1 MYIVGISAYYH
12 DSAACLLHNGKIVAA
27 AQEER
32 FTRRKADSRFPV
44 SALRYCLETARISPD
59 EVEAIVYYEKPF
71 LTFERILETAL
82 FTAPRG
88 WKSFLLSMPLW
99 LKEKL
104 FFKQM
109 LRTDIRKNFGET
121 LSKRIYFSEHHLSHA
136 ASAFYPSPFE
146 DAAILCLDAVGE
158 WATASIAKGHG
169 SSIQFLKQMN
179 FPHSWGLFY
188 SAVTQYLGFKVNS
201 GEYKLMGLAPY
212 GDPDSLQT
220 KQCEENI
227 RKHLLTVHDDGSV
240 TLNMNYF
247 TFMTDDHMVDSRK
260 WEKLFGI
267 PPRNTESLL
276 TKEQANLA
284 FAAQKVLEDGLV
296 KLAMTAQQLTGSK
309 NLVMAGGVA
318 LNCVATEK
326 INAAKI
332 FEKIWVQ
339 PAAHDAGGALGAAL
353 AFYYNHTKANRIMSS
368 ENSDS
373 MQGSYLGPEF
383 SNHQIQA
390 VLDHAQISAQ
400 YFSSMDSLA
409 TVTSQH
415 LQSNQVVGW
424 FQGRMEWGPRAL
436 GNRSIL
442 ASPQD
447 PEMQKKLNM
456 RIKFRET
463 FRPFAPVVMYEHA
476 ADYFENVQ
484 YPLPYMLQTA
494 PLAKKWR
501 QDLAL
506 DFRSK
511 DITEQLKTPR
521 SSLPSITHVDFSA
534 RLQTVH
540 KETNP
545 RFWNLLNHYHKHT
558 GCPVLINTSFNVRG
572 EPIVCTPEEA
582 LRCFIMTDMDVL
594 VMGDYMIEKSKLT
607 QLEMLRQRFKKNAE
621 FILD

>member
-12 DSAACLLHNGKIVAA
+12 DSAACLLYNGKIVAA

-32 FTRRKADSRFPV
+32 FTRKKADSRFPT
-44 SALRYCLETARISPD
+44 SALRYCLETARIAPEDIS
-59 EVEAIVYYEKPF
+59 AIVYYEKPF
-71 LTFERILETAL
+71 LTFDRILETAL

-109 LRTDIRKNFGET
+109 LRADIRKNFGAE
-121 LSKRIYFSEHHLSHA
+121 LAARIYFSEHHLSHA
-136 ASAFYPSPFE
+136 ASAFYPSPFQE
-146 DAAILCLDAVGE
+146 AAILCLDAVGE
-158 WATASIAKGHG
+158 WATASIAHGQG

-212 GDPDSLQT
+212 GDPEAALT
-220 KQCEENI
+220 KKCEEKI
-227 RKHLLTVHDDGSV
+227 RKQLLTVHADGSL
-240 TLNMNYF
+240 TLNLDYF
-247 TFMTDDHMVDSRK
+247 TFMTDDHMINSQR

-267 PPRNTESLL
+267 PPRTTESLL

-296 KLAMTAQQLTGSK
+296 KLARTAQQLTGAK
-309 NLVMAGGVA
+309 KLVMAGGVA

-326 INAAKI
+326 IQTAQI
-332 FEKIWVQ
+332 FEEIWVQ

-353 AFYYNHTKANRIMSS
+353 AFYYNHARANRILNPS
-368 ENSDS
+368 EWDS
-373 MQGSYLGPEF
+373 MQGSYLGPGF
-383 SNHQIQA
+383 SSLQIQA
-390 VLDHAQISAQ
+390 ALERVQIPFQ
-400 YFSSMDSLA
+400 YFSKSEDLFTA
-409 TVTSQH
+409 TAQH
-415 LQSNQVVGW
+415 LKSNQVVGW

-463 FRPFAPVVMYEHA
+463 FRPFAPIVMYEHA
-476 ADYFENVQ
+476 KDYFDGIQ

-494 PLAKKWR
+494 PVAKKWR
-501 QDLAL
+501 KDLPT
-506 DFRSK
+506 DFRSRN
-511 DITEQLKTPR
+511 ITEQLQTVR
-521 SSLPSITHVDFSA
+521 STLPSVTHVDFSA

-545 RFWNLLNHYHKHT
+545 RFWSLLDHYKQQT
-558 GCPVLINTSFNVRG
+558 DCPVLINTSFNVRG

-594 VMGDYMIEKSKLT
+594 VLGDYLIEKST
-607 QLEMLRQRFKKNAE
+607 VPALEDLRLRFKNEAA
-621 FILD
+621 FALD

>member
-12 DSAACLLHNGKIVAA
+12 DSAAALLHEGKIVAA

-32 FTRRKADSRFPV
+32 FTRKKADSRFPI

-59 EVEAIVYYEKPF
+59 EIDALVYYEKPF
-71 LTFERILETAL
+71 LTFDRILETAL
-82 FTAPRG
+82 YTAPGG
-88 WKSFLLSMPLW
+88 WRSFMMSMPLW

-104 FFKQM
+104 FFKSM
-109 LRTDIRKNFGET
+109 LRKEVRKHFGAK
-121 LSKRIYFSEHHLSHA
+121 LASRIYFSEHHLSHA
-136 ASAFYPSPFE
+136 ASAFYPSPFQ

-158 WATASIAKGHG
+158 WATASIAHGKG
-169 SSIQFLKQMN
+169 SEIQFLRQMN

-212 GDPDSLQT
+212 GDPHAAQT
-220 KQCEENI
+220 LECEKKI
-227 RKHLLTVHDDGSV
+227 REHLLTLHKDGSL
-240 TLNMNYF
+240 TLNLKYF
-247 TFMTDDHMVDSRK
+247 TFLTGDRMINKKK
-260 WEKLFGI
+260 WQQLFGI
-267 PPRNTESLL
+267 PPRDDESLL
-276 TKEQANLA
+276 SKEQANLA

-296 KLAMTAQQLTGSK
+296 LFAKTAKELTGSS

-326 INAAKI
+326 IKSAGLFK
-332 FEKIWVQ
+332 EVWVQ

-353 AFYYNHTKANRIMSS
+353 AFHHLHAKAVRHT
-368 ENSDS
+368 DS
-373 MQGSYLGPEF
+373 ADVMQGSYLGPEF
-383 SNHQIQA
+383 SSMQIQA
-390 VLDHAQISAQ
+390 TLEHAQIPAQ
-400 YFSSMDSLA
+400 FFSSEKDLFNT
-409 TVTSQH
+409 TVDRLTQ
-415 LQSNQVVGW
+415 NNVVGW

-436 GNRSIL
+436 GNRSII
-442 ASPQD
+442 ASAQD
-447 PEMQKKLNM
+447 PEMQKKLNL

-463 FRPFAPVVMYEHA
+463 FRPFAPIVMYEHA
-476 ADYFENVQ
+476 QEYFEGVN

-494 PLAKKWR
+494 PIAKKWR
-501 QDLAL
+501 ENLPT

-511 DITEQLKTPR
+511 DITSQLRTPR
-521 SSLPSITHVDFSA
+521 STLPSITHVDFSA

-545 RFWNLLNHYHKHT
+545 RCWSLLKHYHQRT

-594 VMGDYMIEKSKLT
+594 VLGDYMVEKSKIAHLG
-607 QLEMLRQRFKKNAE
+607 ELRERFKQQTQFA
-621 FILD
+621 LD